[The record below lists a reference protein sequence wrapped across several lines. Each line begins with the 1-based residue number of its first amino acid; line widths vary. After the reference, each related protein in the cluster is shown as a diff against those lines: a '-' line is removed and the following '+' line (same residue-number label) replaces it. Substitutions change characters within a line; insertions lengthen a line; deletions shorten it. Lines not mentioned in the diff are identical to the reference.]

1 LKNVILLIDHYD
13 SFVYYLAR
21 YFQRLGQTTR
31 VVRSDA
37 ITSAQIRALN
47 PGAIVLSP
55 GPCSPAEAGNSMDIV
70 RHCWQDFPL
79 LGVCLGH
86 QIIYSA
92 LGGEVIRSPQ
102 PMHGR
107 TSEIFHDGR
116 GVFLDAPNPMIAC
129 RYHSLMVDENTLPD
143 RLEISA
149 HTADGVVMAFRHR
162 DKPVVGVQFH
172 PESILTDLGF
182 QLLQRFLKIA
192 GLENVGELPLL
203 SEQIFP
209 QQPSDSGLPI
219 TPVTF

>member
-1 LKNVILLIDHYD
+1 MILLIDHYD
-13 SFVYYLAR
+13 SFVYNLAR

-37 ITSAQIRALN
+37 ITLAQIRSLN

-55 GPCSPAEAGNSMDIV
+55 GPCSPAEAGNSIEMV
-70 RHCWQDFPL
+70 RHCWQDFPM

-92 LGGEVIRSPQ
+92 LGGEVVRSPL

-116 GVFLDAPNPMIAC
+116 GIFLDAPNPMVAC
-129 RYHSLMVDENTLPD
+129 RYHSLVVDEIKLPD
-143 RLEISA
+143 GLEISA
-149 HTADGVVMAFRHR
+149 RTADGVVMAFRHR
-162 DKPVVGVQFH
+162 NQPIVGVQFH

-182 QLLQRFLKIA
+182 ELLQRFLQIA
-192 GLENVGELPLL
+192 GIENIGELPSTGEHVL
-203 SEQIFP
+203 P
-209 QQPSDSGLPI
+209 QKPSDSELPT